1 MKAFARRQGRSIL
14 IVAALCAALSG
25 TANAAENNTGKPSS
39 GAMAAD
45 MLIGRPL
52 MLVATAVGLTVYVA
66 SLPFSLAGGNAEEA
80 GKALV
85 VGPAK
90 NTFVRCLGCK
100 NAGYGGT

>member
-25 TANAAENNTGKPSS
+25 TANAAENTGKPSS
-39 GAMAAD
+39 GAMVAD
-45 MLIGRPL
+45 MIIGRPL

-80 GKALV
+80 GQALV

-100 NAGYGGT
+100 NAGYDGT

>member
-25 TANAAENNTGKPSS
+25 TANAAENDGKPSS